1 MAKIQVKVTNKF
13 GIFEGFV
20 NLAANTTEQEAM
32 QTLQAV
38 RDSINTINMLSI
50 EHEDNS
56 ATIFPESV
64 LRDSVI
70 NLKIA

>member
-32 QTLQAV
+32 ETLQAV

-64 LRDSVI
+64 LRESVI